1 MNGNTRKVYLFFIIL
16 YALLIILSIVAFSF
30 MLDPMPNPEGD
41 FITPGNVQIE
51 WVFAILM
58 AGVCGTIAGLISI
71 FFVSSIFIKIYIK
84 TLSKKNKV
92 GLVDIEK
99 LSGSLLFRKIW
110 IRSIILGFFVG
121 NICFTLA
128 GQEIIV
134 EFMRSVNPSMIY
146 SLPDVATMWQL
157 AWIITIPCALI
168 VIPIWVMMDSGLV
181 TTKKIKG
188 VQFEAVNLASSPLY
202 KVIKGYAGIGFVY
215 NLIIM
220 IIFWVTPIIQR
231 GTFEMA
237 IIIQIISPLIAAGSA
252 FPGVM
257 ILEYYKPR
265 IRTLVEKT
273 MIKLEMNKDLVYSVE
288 LKERVSK

>member
-30 MLDPMPNPEGD
+30 MPDPMPNSEGN

-51 WVFAILM
+51 WIFAILM

-71 FFVSSIFIKIYIK
+71 FFVSSIFIKIYVK

-92 GLVDIEK
+92 GLVDMEK

-134 EFMRSVNPSMIY
+134 EFMRSVDPSMIY
-146 SLPDVATMWQL
+146 SLPDVETMWQL

-168 VIPIWVMMDSGLV
+168 VIPIWVMMDSGLA
-181 TTKKIKG
+181 TNKKIKG

-220 IIFWVTPIIQR
+220 IIFWVTPVIQR
-231 GTFEMA
+231 GIFEMA

-265 IRTLVEKT
+265 IRTLVEKIL
-273 MIKLEMNKDLVYSVE
+273 IKLDLNKDLVYSVE
-288 LKERVSK
+288 LKERISK

>member
-1 MNGNTRKVYLFFIIL
+1 MNGNTRKVYSFFIIL
-16 YALLIILSIVAFSF
+16 YALLIILSFVAFSI
-30 MLDPMPNPEGD
+30 MPDPMPNPEGD

-51 WVFAILM
+51 WIFAIVM
-58 AGVCGTIAGLISI
+58 SGVCGTIAGLISI
-71 FFVSSIFIKIYIK
+71 FFVSPIFIKRYVK
-84 TLSKKNKV
+84 TLSKKHKV

-99 LSGSLLFRKIW
+99 LGGSLLSRRIW

-134 EFMRSVNPSMIY
+134 EFMRSVNPSTTY
-146 SLPDVATMWQL
+146 SLPDVSTMWQL

-168 VIPIWVMMDSGLV
+168 VVPIWVMMDSGLV
-181 TTKKIKG
+181 STKKIKG
-188 VQFEAVNLASSPLY
+188 AQFEAVNLASSPLY
-202 KVIKGYAGIGFVY
+202 KVIKGYAGIGFLY

-220 IIFWVTPIIQR
+220 IIFWVTPVIQR
-231 GTFEMA
+231 GIFEMA

-257 ILEYYKPR
+257 ILEYYKPH
-265 IRTLVEKT
+265 IRTLVEKIL
-273 MIKLEMNKDLVYSVE
+273 IKLDMNKDIVYSVE
-288 LKERVSK
+288 LKDRVSK

>member
-16 YALLIILSIVAFSF
+16 YALLIILTIVAFAL
-30 MLDPMPNPEGD
+30 MPDPMPNPEGN

-51 WVFAILM
+51 WVFAIVM
-58 AGVCGTIAGLISI
+58 SGVFGTIAGLISI
-71 FFVSSIFIKIYIK
+71 FFVSPIFIKRYIK
-84 TLSKKNKV
+84 TLSKKHKV

-121 NICFTLA
+121 NICFTLS

-134 EFMRSVNPSMIY
+134 EFMRSVNPSTTY
-146 SLPDVATMWQL
+146 SLPDVSTMWQL

-168 VIPIWVMMDSGLV
+168 VVPIWVMMDSGLV
-181 TTKKIKG
+181 STKKIKG
-188 VQFEAVNLASSPLY
+188 AQFEAVNLASSPLY
-202 KVIKGYAGIGFVY
+202 KVIKGYAGIGFLY

-220 IIFWVTPIIQR
+220 IIFWVTPVIQR
-231 GTFEMA
+231 GIFEMA
-237 IIIQIISPLIAAGSA
+237 IITQIISPLIAAGSA

-257 ILEYYKPR
+257 ILEYYKPH
-265 IRTLVEKT
+265 IRTLVEKIL
-273 MIKLEMNKDLVYSVE
+273 IKLDMNKDIVYSVE
-288 LKERVSK
+288 LKDRVSK

>member
-16 YALLIILSIVAFSF
+16 YVMLIILTIVAFAL
-30 MLDPMPNPEGD
+30 MPDPMPNPQGN
-41 FITPGNVQIE
+41 FITPGNVQVE
-51 WVFAILM
+51 WVFAIVM
-58 AGVCGTIAGLISI
+58 SGVFGTIAGLISI

-84 TLSKKNKV
+84 ALSKKNKV
-92 GLVDIEK
+92 GLVDLEK
-99 LSGSLLFRKIW
+99 LSGSSLFRKIW

-134 EFMRSVNPSMIY
+134 EFMRSVNPSMVY
-146 SLPDVATMWQL
+146 SIPDVETMWQL

-202 KVIKGYAGIGFVY
+202 KVIKGYAGIGFTY

-220 IIFWVTPIIQR
+220 IIFWVIPVIQR
-231 GTFEMA
+231 GIFEMA

-257 ILEYYKPR
+257 ILEFYKPR
-265 IRTLVEKT
+265 IRTRVEKT
-273 MIKLEMNKDLVYSVE
+273 LIKLDMNKDLVYSVE

>member
-1 MNGNTRKVYLFFIIL
+1 MNGNTRKVYLFFVIL
-16 YALLIILSIVAFSF
+16 YALLIILSIVAFSI
-30 MLDPMPNPEGD
+30 MPDPMPNPEGD
-41 FITPGNVQIE
+41 FITLGNVQIE
-51 WVFAILM
+51 WVFAIVM

-71 FFVSSIFIKIYIK
+71 FFVSPIFIKRYVK
-84 TLSKKNKV
+84 TLSKKHKV
-92 GLVDIEK
+92 GLVDMEK
-99 LSGSLLFRKIW
+99 LNGSLLFRKIW

-121 NICFTLA
+121 NICFTLS
-128 GQEIIV
+128 GQEIII
-134 EFMRSVNPSMIY
+134 EFMRIVNPSTIY
-146 SLPDVATMWQL
+146 SIPDVATMWQL

-168 VIPIWVMMDSGLV
+168 VVPIWVMMDSGLV
-181 TTKKIKG
+181 STKKIKG

-220 IIFWVTPIIQR
+220 IIFWVTPVIQR
-231 GTFEMA
+231 GVFEMA

-257 ILEYYKPR
+257 ILECYKPR

-273 MIKLEMNKDLVYSVE
+273 LIKLDMNKDLVYSVE
-288 LKERVSK
+288 LKDRGSK

>member
-1 MNGNTRKVYLFFIIL
+1 MP
-16 YALLIILSIVAFSF
+16 
-30 MLDPMPNPEGD
+30 DPMPNPEGD

-51 WVFAILM
+51 WIFAIVM
-58 AGVCGTIAGLISI
+58 SGVCGTIAGLISI
-71 FFVSSIFIKIYIK
+71 FFVSPIFIKRYVK
-84 TLSKKNKV
+84 TLSKKHKV

-99 LSGSLLFRKIW
+99 LGGSLLSRRIW

-134 EFMRSVNPSMIY
+134 EFMRSVNPSMTY

-157 AWIITIPCALI
+157 AWVITIPSALI
-168 VIPIWVMMDSGLV
+168 VVPIWVMMDSGLV
-181 TTKKIKG
+181 STKKIKG
-188 VQFEAVNLASSPLY
+188 VQFEAVALASSPLY
-202 KVIKGYAGIGFVY
+202 KVIKGYAGIGFLY

-220 IIFWVTPIIQR
+220 IIFWVTPVIQR
-231 GTFEMA
+231 GIFEMA

-265 IRTLVEKT
+265 IRTLVEKIL
-273 MIKLEMNKDLVYSVE
+273 IKLDMNKDLVYSVE
-288 LKERVSK
+288 LKDRVSK

>member
-1 MNGNTRKVYLFFIIL
+1 MNGDTWKVYLFFIIL
-16 YALLIILSIVAFSF
+16 YAFLIVLTFVAFSI
-30 MLDPMPNPEGD
+30 MQNPMVNQEGE
-41 FITPGNVQIE
+41 FITPGNVQVE
-51 WVFAILM
+51 WVFAIVM
-58 AGVCGTIAGLISI
+58 SGVFGTIAGLISI
-71 FFVSSIFIKIYIK
+71 FFVSPIFIRRYVK
-84 TLSKKNKV
+84 TLSKKHKV
-92 GLVDIEK
+92 GLVDMKK
-99 LSGSLLFRKIW
+99 LSGSLLYRRIW

-134 EFMRSVNPSMIY
+134 EFMRSVNPSTTY

-168 VIPIWVMMDSGLV
+168 VVPIWVMMDSGLV
-181 TTKKIKG
+181 STKKIKG
-188 VQFEAVNLASSPLY
+188 VQFEAVSLASSPLY
-202 KVIKGYAGIGFVY
+202 KVIKGYAGIGFIY

-220 IIFWVTPIIQR
+220 IIFWVTPVIQS
-231 GTFEMA
+231 GKFEMA
-237 IIIQIISPLIAAGSA
+237 VIIQIISPLIAAGSA

-273 MIKLEMNKDLVYSVE
+273 LIKLDLNKDLVYSVE
-288 LKERVSK
+288 LKDRVSK

>member
-30 MLDPMPNPEGD
+30 MPDPIPNPEGN

-51 WVFAILM
+51 WIFAILM
-58 AGVCGTIAGLISI
+58 AGVCGTITGLISI
-71 FFVSSIFIKIYIK
+71 FFVSSIFIKIYVK

-92 GLVDIEK
+92 GLVDMEK

-134 EFMRSVNPSMIY
+134 EFMRSVDPSMIY
-146 SLPDVATMWQL
+146 SLPDVETMWQL

-168 VIPIWVMMDSGLV
+168 VIPIWVMMDSSLV

-220 IIFWVTPIIQR
+220 IIFWVTPAIQR
-231 GTFEMA
+231 GIFEMA
-237 IIIQIISPLIAAGSA
+237 IIVQIISPLIAAGSA

-265 IRTLVEKT
+265 IRTLVEK
-273 MIKLEMNKDLVYSVE
+273 MLIKLNMNKDLVYSVE

>member
-1 MNGNTRKVYLFFIIL
+1 MFNNTRKVYLFFIIL
-16 YALLIILSIVAFSF
+16 YVLLIILSFVAFSI
-30 MLDPMPNPEGD
+30 MPNPMPNPEGE

-51 WVFAILM
+51 WVFAIVM
-58 AGVCGTIAGLISI
+58 SGVFGTIAGLISI
-71 FFVSSIFIKIYIK
+71 FIVSPIFIRRYVK
-84 TLSKKNKV
+84 TLSKKHKV
-92 GLVDIEK
+92 GLVDMEK
-99 LSGSLLFRKIW
+99 LSGSLLYRRIW

-121 NICFTLA
+121 NICFTLS

-134 EFMRSVNPSMIY
+134 EFMRSVNPSMTY
-146 SLPDVATMWQL
+146 SLPDVSTMWQL
-157 AWIITIPCALI
+157 AWIVVIPCALI
-168 VIPIWVMMDSGLV
+168 VIPIWVMIDSGLV
-181 TTKKIKG
+181 STKKIKG

-220 IIFWVTPIIQR
+220 IIFWVAPVIQR
-231 GTFEMA
+231 GIFEMA

-273 MIKLEMNKDLVYSVE
+273 LIKLDMNKDLIYTVE
-288 LKERVSK
+288 LKDRVSK

>member
-30 MLDPMPNPEGD
+30 MLDPMPNPEGE

-51 WVFAILM
+51 WIFAILM

-71 FFVSSIFIKIYIK
+71 FFVSSIFIKKYIK
-84 TLSKKNKV
+84 TLSKKHKV

-121 NICFTLA
+121 NICFTLS

-134 EFMRSVNPSMIY
+134 EFMRSVNPSIIY

-220 IIFWVTPIIQR
+220 IIFWVTPVIQR

-273 MIKLEMNKDLVYSVE
+273 MIKLDMNKDLVYSVE

>member
-16 YALLIILSIVAFSF
+16 YAVLIILSIVAFSL
-30 MLDPMPNPEGD
+30 MPDPMPNPEGD

>member
-1 MNGNTRKVYLFFIIL
+1 MNGKTRKVYLFFIVL
-16 YALLIILSIVAFSF
+16 YVLLIILTIVAFSF
-30 MLDPMPNPEGD
+30 MIDPMPNPEGE
-41 FITPGNVQIE
+41 FITPGNVQVE
-51 WVFAILM
+51 WVFTIVM
-58 AGVCGTIAGLISI
+58 SGVFGTIAGLISI
-71 FFVSSIFIKIYIK
+71 FFISPIFIKRYVK

-92 GLVDIEK
+92 GLVNVEK
-99 LSGSLLFRKIW
+99 LSGSLLYRRIW

-134 EFMRSVNPSMIY
+134 EFMRSVNPSTTY

-168 VIPIWVMMDSGLV
+168 VVPIWVMMDSGLV
-181 TTKKIKG
+181 STKKIKG
-188 VQFEAVNLASSPLY
+188 VQFEAVSLASSPLY
-202 KVIKGYAGIGFVY
+202 KVIKGYAGIGFIY

-220 IIFWVTPIIQR
+220 IIFWVTPVIQS
-231 GTFEMA
+231 GKFEMA
-237 IIIQIISPLIAAGSA
+237 VIIQIISPLIAAGSA

-265 IRTLVEKT
+265 VRTIVEKIL
-273 MIKLEMNKDLVYSVE
+273 IKLDMNKDLVYSIE
-288 LKERVSK
+288 LKDRSSK